1 MQEIKVKE
9 NKFMK
14 LYQVETLQLNIRW
27 QSH

>member
-14 LYQVETLQLNIRW
+14 LYQVDTLQLNIRW